1 MNSFVTIHMFSIRR
15 FVYTNTM
22 HNTLKILFFG
32 TPEFARDVLETL
44 DKGGIQPTLVVTQE
58 DKPVGRKMLITP
70 PEVKTWA
77 LSKDIPVLQPKT
89 LKSTE
94 VENEIKKYGP
104 FDVALVASYGKII
117 PQSILDIPKRGTLN
131 IHPSLLPRHRGAS
144 PIQSTILE
152 GDPFGVSIILLDEEM
167 DHGPLLGQKQIPE
180 STLPKD
186 SNRIQAEK
194 VLAQEGAELFASLL
208 PSWINST
215 LTAKDQD
222 HTRATFCKKIQK
234 ADGEVDLAT
243 DNPITILRKVR
254 AFAGWPSTF
263 FFTTH
268 KDARIRVQIIDA
280 TIEDGKITLL
290 RVKPEGKGE
299 MSYTDFLRGNQCI

>member
-1 MNSFVTIHMFSIRR
+1 
-15 FVYTNTM
+15 M

-32 TPEFARDVLETL
+32 TPEFGRDVLERL
-44 DKGGIQPTLVVTQE
+44 DELGMRPTLVVTQE
-58 DKPVGRKMLITP
+58 DKPVGRKMLVTP

-77 LSKDIPVLQPKT
+77 LSRDIPVLQPKT
-89 LKSTE
+89 LKNTE

-117 PQSILDIPKRGTLN
+117 PKTILDIPQKGTLN

-180 STLPKD
+180 TILSAH
-186 SNRIQAEK
+186 SSRIQAEK
-194 VLAQEGAELFASLL
+194 VLATEGARLFASLVPTWL
-208 PSWINST
+208 DGSLVPQEQEH
-215 LTAKDQD
+215 A
-222 HTRATFCKKIQK
+222 HATFCKKIQK
-234 ADGEVDLAT
+234 ADGEVDLAI
-243 DNPITILRKVR
+243 DNPTNTLRKVR

-268 KDARIRVQIIDA
+268 KGTRVRVQIIDA
-280 TIEDGKITLL
+280 KIEDGKITLL

-299 MSYTDFLRGNQCI
+299 MSYTDFLRGGQSI